1 MATPDEIRAVLAAT
15 DIVSLI
21 GEDIEL
27 RKAGAEVTACCP
39 FHDEKTPSFTVSTAK
54 QFYHCFGCGAHG
66 DALSWLTEYRRLPF
80 PQALA
85 ELAGRSGIVLGANTP
100 GERHA
105 RRGRQATNDIEAA
118 LHSEL
123 LVLDIAI
130 GERVAYRQIPPD
142 VRAKHTHIQPPPDD
156 PLEREYEAA
165 RRIAKGLFA
174 LYGVRA

>member
-1 MATPDEIRAVLAAT
+1 MATQDEIRAVLAAT

-27 RKAGAEVTACCP
+27 RKAGKDLHALCP
-39 FHDEKTPSFTVSTAK
+39 FHDEKTPSFTVSPSK
-54 QFYHCFGCGAHG
+54 QFYKCFGCGAQG
-66 DALSWLTEYRRLPF
+66 DAISWLSDYRRLTF

-85 ELAGRSGIVLGANTP
+85 ELAGRAGIALGANTP

-118 LHSEL
+118 LHAEL
-123 LVLDIAI
+123 TVLDITL
-130 GERVAYRQIPPD
+130 GERVTYRQIPAD
-142 VRAKHTHIQPPPDD
+142 VLARHAHLRKPPDD